1 MHPETN
7 SIRIGIDGGDFHP
20 DEEVRSGISR
30 LLKSFVHHI
39 PERVMK
45 RTDWRY
51 YHFGSARRNK
61 GQRGIPRVVRL
72 PARFFSSL
80 FLPLRMYLDKR
91 SVYLGFSGVLPGLVR
106 LLRMK
111 SIVCIHDLAFYDHP
125 DAYRDPGRMK
135 WQTEYAV
142 YGADRIVV
150 FSDHIRSRVI
160 ERFPDVKPD
169 KIVRIYPGCDHL
181 GSSRAG
187 RPEQHPYFLYVGVI
201 KPAKNIGILMHRFHR
216 FLRSGGNPKTR
227 LVLIGSAETEYLA
240 KLRETAVF
248 KAVAGNLVFLREA
261 KDREL
266 ASWLEHATALLNVS
280 KEEGFC
286 YPVAE
291 ALHAGRR
298 VIVNGLPV
306 YREFSRAYGTVSV
319 CPDEAS
325 FVDAMIKAA
334 SDKAKGVPP
343 RRDLSTWS
351 AFSENMIEVIQS
363 LSV

>member
-7 SIRIGIDGGDFHP
+7 SLRIGIDGGDFHP
-20 DEEVRSGISR
+20 EEEVRSGISR
-30 LLKSFVHHI
+30 LLKSFVHTI
-39 PERVMK
+39 PEREMK
-45 RTDWRY
+45 RMDWRY
-51 YHFGSARRNK
+51 YHFGSARQDK
-61 GQRGIPRVVRL
+61 SHRGTLRVIRL

-91 SVYLGFSGVLPGLVR
+91 NVYLGFSGVLPGLVR
-106 LLRMK
+106 ILGMK

-125 DAYRDPGRMK
+125 DAYRAPERMK

-160 ERFPDVKPD
+160 ERFPGVKPE
-169 KIVRIYPGCDHL
+169 KLVRIYPGCDHL

-187 RPEQHPYFLYVGVI
+187 RPEHHPYFLYVGVI
-201 KPAKNIGILMHRFHR
+201 KPAKNIEILIHRFHR
-216 FLRSGGNPKTR
+216 FLRSGGNPASK
-227 LVLIGSAETEYLA
+227 LVLIGMPETEYLS

-248 KAVAGNLVFLREA
+248 KAVAGNLVFVRET

-291 ALHAGRR
+291 ALHAGCR

-306 YREFSRAYGTVSV
+306 YREFARAYGTVSI

-325 FVDAMIKAA
+325 FVEAMIRAD
-334 SDKAKGVPP
+334 SDKAKGIPP

-351 AFSENMIEVIQS
+351 AFSGNMIKVIQS
-363 LSV
+363 LVQ